1 MEASMTKTATLSDL
15 VTKVAIWSLAAAAVV
30 FVAMLMLAGV
40 HL

>member
-1 MEASMTKTATLSDL
+1 MMKTATLSDL
-15 VTKVAIWSLAAAAVV
+15 VTKVVIWSLAAAAVV